1 MADNSLIYKDNRIIE
16 ASYRLS
22 IREQR
27 LVLLAISQINA
38 LEMLNENKVITITAS
53 EYSSVFGVD
62 QKNAFR
68 DMKWAMDQ
76 LFNQFIKVIVSEDKT
91 EAFRW
96 LSKKSATLSNQSVE
110 VRFTADIAPYLH
122 NLKGKF
128 TKYPFLNISGMASVF
143 SIRLYE
149 MLMQWKSKRTLTI
162 TVDDLKDRLEIADKY
177 KAFANLKQKVID
189 TALEEINAC
198 SDIVVSYE
206 PIKRGRK
213 VVSVRF
219 DYEFKKG
226 MEPVQEIKQGIQDVI
241 KDIRRRL
248 K

>member
-1 MADNSLIYKDNRIIE
+1 MADNNLIYKDNRIIE

-38 LEMLNENKVITITAS
+38 LEKLNENKVITITAS

-76 LFNQFIKVIVSEDKT
+76 LFNQFIKVIVNEDKT
-91 EAFRW
+91 ETFRW

-128 TKYPFLNISGMASVF
+128 TKYQFLNT
-143 SIRLYE
+143 R
-149 MLMQWKSKRTLTI
+149 
-162 TVDDLKDRLEIADKY
+162 
-177 KAFANLKQKVID
+177 
-189 TALEEINAC
+189 C
-198 SDIVVSYE
+198 SS
-206 PIKRGRK
+206 
-213 VVSVRF
+213 F
-219 DYEFKKG
+219 
-226 MEPVQEIKQGIQDVI
+226 
-241 KDIRRRL
+241 
-248 K
+248 